1 MIAEDLYYEIIKQH
15 PNRNYVIS
23 VFEDGENGAILE
35 FSK

>member
-1 MIAEDLYYEIIKQH
+1 MIAEDLYYEIIKKY